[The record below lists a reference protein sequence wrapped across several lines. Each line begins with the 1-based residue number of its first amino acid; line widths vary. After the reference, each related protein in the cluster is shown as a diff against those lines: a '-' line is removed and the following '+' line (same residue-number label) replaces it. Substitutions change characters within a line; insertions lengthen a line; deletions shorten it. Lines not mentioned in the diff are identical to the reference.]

1 MPPLFSHFRRY
12 FADLGLVLM
21 ASTVAS
27 MVVVGVRSV
36 GGLQPLE
43 LAAYDRLMQLRPF
56 RRPDPRLLV
65 VAITEAD
72 IQRYRA
78 LSLPDQVYAEL
89 LQKLLQHNPRAIGLD
104 IYRDF
109 PVEPGHQAL
118 NRVWQSSDR
127 LFGVTKVGDDTHPTI
142 QPPPALSAD
151 QVGFNDV
158 TVDAGGIVRRN
169 LLFLADDQ
177 GNPLYSFS
185 LRLALRYLADE
196 GIEPRGS
203 DADPNV
209 MQLGQTVF
217 TPLQPNDG
225 GYVGAD
231 TAGYQV
237 MLNYRG
243 DNRAVAW
250 VPLGDVLA
258 GRVAP
263 ALIRDRVV
271 LVGNIAESGKDFFY
285 TPFSSSL
292 RDDQRMAGVFIHA
305 QMVGQFIDA
314 GQGQR
319 SMIWFWPDSLEVLWM
334 VFWSLVGAI
343 LAWRVRHPLGLAIAV
358 GLSLTILLV
367 SCYGLFLKLGWV
379 PLVPP
384 TLTLL
389 LSGGTVVTYT
399 AQQAQRQRQMVMRL
413 LGQSMSPEIA
423 AAMWERRDELLKD
436 GKLPGQRLIAT
447 LLFTDLK
454 GFSTIS
460 EGMEPEELFDWLNA
474 YLEKVADVVQSY
486 HGVINKFTGDGIMAV
501 FGVPFPRTTRE
512 GIAADARNAVDCALA
527 LGRLLEQLNQ
537 GWAAQGLPQVMMRA
551 GIYTGPIVVGSLG
564 SKNRL
569 EYGVIG
575 DSVNTASRLESV
587 DKHRQMSPCRI
598 LVAQETLDYL
608 GDRYDTEAWGPLEL
622 KGKERKIQVFRVLGV
637 RKSGSLPKRGEFERR
652 LQSPCD
658 SSTGM

>member
-1 MPPLFSHFRRY
+1 MLPLLSHFRRT
-12 FADLGLVLM
+12 FADLGLIVVASAI
-21 ASTVAS
+21 ASTVVIGIRE
-27 MVVVGVRSV
+27 MGW
-36 GGLQPLE
+36 LQPLE
-43 LAAYDRLMQLRPF
+43 LGAYDRLMQLRPMPG
-56 RRPDPRLLV
+56 PDPRLLV
-65 VAITEAD
+65 VAVTEAD
-72 IQRYRA
+72 IQRYRS
-78 LSLPDQVYAEL
+78 LSLPDQIYAQALKQL
-89 LQKLLQHNPRAIGLD
+89 LKHQPRAIGLD

-109 PVEPGHQAL
+109 AVPPGHEEL
-118 NRVWQSSDR
+118 NRLWLSSDR
-127 LFGVTKVGDDTHPTI
+127 LFAVTKLGDATHPTI
-142 QPPPALSAD
+142 RPSAALSAD

-158 TVDAGGIVRRN
+158 TVDAGGIVRRS
-169 LLFLADDQ
+169 LLFLPDDQ
-177 GNPLYSFS
+177 GNTLYSFS
-185 LRLALRYLADE
+185 LRLALRYLADG

-209 MQLGQTVF
+209 MQLGQSIF

-231 TAGYQV
+231 TAGYQI

-243 DNRAVAW
+243 DQRAVTW
-250 VPLGDVLA
+250 VPLEDVLN

-271 LVGNIAESGKDFFY
+271 LIGNIAESGKDFFY
-285 TPFSSSL
+285 TPFSSGL
-292 RDDQRMAGVFIHA
+292 RDNQRMAGVFIHA

-314 GQGQR
+314 GLGDR
-319 SMIWFWPDSLEVLWM
+319 AVIWFWPNSVENVWIVLWA
-334 VFWSLVGAI
+334 LIGAI
-343 LAWRVRHPLGLAIAV
+343 LAWRVRHPLALATAV
-358 GLSLTILLV
+358 GTALLILLLA
-367 SCYGLFLKLGWV
+367 CYGLFLKLGWV

-384 TLTLL
+384 ALTLL
-389 LSGGTVVTYT
+389 LGSGGVVTYT
-399 AQQAQRQRQMVMRL
+399 AQQAQQQRQMVMRL
-413 LGQSMSPEIA
+413 LGQNISPEIA

-460 EGMEPEELFDWLNA
+460 EGMEPEELFNWLNA

-501 FGVPFPRTTRE
+501 FGVPIKRTSRE
-512 GIAADARNAVDCALA
+512 GIAIDARNAVDCALA
-527 LGRLLEQLNQ
+527 LGQLLEELNRE
-537 GWAAQGLPQVMMRA
+537 WAAQGLPQVMMRA

-587 DKHRQMSPCRI
+587 DKHRQPSPCRI
-598 LVAQETLDYL
+598 LVAQETLEYL
-608 GDRYDTEAWGPLEL
+608 GDRYEVEAWGPLEL
-622 KGKERKIQVFRVLGV
+622 KGKERKIQVFRILGV
-637 RKSGSLPKRGEFERR
+637 REGLAIAPNQPTAIEVEI
-652 LQSPCD
+652 
-658 SSTGM
+658 

>member
-1 MPPLFSHFRRY
+1 MLPLLSHFRRT
-12 FADLGLVLM
+12 FADLGLIVVASAI
-21 ASTVAS
+21 ASTVVIGIRE
-27 MVVVGVRSV
+27 MGW
-36 GGLQPLE
+36 LQPLE
-43 LAAYDRLMQLRPF
+43 LGAYDRLMQLRPMPG
-56 RRPDPRLLV
+56 PDPRLLV
-65 VAITEAD
+65 VAVTEAD
-72 IQRYRA
+72 IQRYRS
-78 LSLPDQVYAEL
+78 LSLPDQIYAQALKQL
-89 LQKLLQHNPRAIGLD
+89 LKHQPRAIGLD

-109 PVEPGHQAL
+109 AVPPGHEEL
-118 NRVWQSSDR
+118 NRLWLSSDR
-127 LFGVTKVGDDTHPTI
+127 LFAVTKLGDATHPTI
-142 QPPPALSAD
+142 RPPAASSAD

-158 TVDAGGIVRRN
+158 TVDAGGIVRRS
-169 LLFLADDQ
+169 LLFLPDDQ
-177 GNPLYSFS
+177 GNTLYSFS
-185 LRLALRYLADE
+185 LRLALRHLADE

-209 MQLGQTVF
+209 MQLGQSIF

-231 TAGYQV
+231 TAGYQI

-243 DNRAVAW
+243 DQRAVTW
-250 VPLGDVLA
+250 VPLEDVLN

-271 LVGNIAESGKDFFY
+271 LIGNIAESGKDFFY
-285 TPFSSSL
+285 TPFSSGL
-292 RDDQRMAGVFIHA
+292 RDNQRMAGVFIHA

-314 GQGQR
+314 GLGDR
-319 SMIWFWPDSLEVLWM
+319 AVIWFWPNSVENVWIVLWA
-334 VFWSLVGAI
+334 LIGAI
-343 LAWRVRHPLGLAIAV
+343 LAWRVRHPLALATAV
-358 GLSLTILLV
+358 GTALLILLLA
-367 SCYGLFLKLGWV
+367 CYGLFLKLGWV

-384 TLTLL
+384 ALTLL
-389 LSGGTVVTYT
+389 LGSGGVVTYT
-399 AQQAQRQRQMVMRL
+399 AQQAQQQRQMVMRL
-413 LGQSMSPEIA
+413 LGQNISPEIA

-460 EGMEPEELFDWLNA
+460 EGMEPEELFNWLNA

-501 FGVPFPRTTRE
+501 FGVPIKRTSRE
-512 GIAADARNAVDCALA
+512 GIAIDARNAVDCALA
-527 LGRLLEQLNQ
+527 LGQLLEELNRE
-537 GWAAQGLPQVMMRA
+537 WAAQGLPQVMMRA

-587 DKHRQMSPCRI
+587 DKHRQPSPCRI
-598 LVAQETLDYL
+598 LVAQETLEYL
-608 GDRYDTEAWGPLEL
+608 GDRYEVEAWGPLEL
-622 KGKERKIQVFRVLGV
+622 KGKERKIQVFRILGV
-637 RKSGSLPKRGEFERR
+637 REGLAIAPNQPTAIEVEI
-652 LQSPCD
+652 
-658 SSTGM
+658 

>member
-1 MPPLFSHFRRY
+1 MLPLLSHFHRT
-12 FADLGLVLM
+12 FADLGLIVVASAI
-21 ASTVAS
+21 ASTVVIGIRE
-27 MVVVGVRSV
+27 MGW
-36 GGLQPLE
+36 LQPLE
-43 LAAYDRLMQLRPF
+43 LGAYDRLMQLRPMPG
-56 RRPDPRLLV
+56 PDPRLLV
-65 VAITEAD
+65 VAVTEAD
-72 IQRYRA
+72 IQRYRS
-78 LSLPDQVYAEL
+78 LSLPDQIYAQALKQL
-89 LQKLLQHNPRAIGLD
+89 LKHQPRAIGLD

-109 PVEPGHQAL
+109 AVPPGHEEL
-118 NRVWQSSDR
+118 NRLWLSSDR
-127 LFGVTKVGDDTHPTI
+127 LFAVTKLGDATHPTI
-142 QPPPALSAD
+142 RPPAALSAD

-158 TVDAGGIVRRN
+158 TVDAGGIVRRS
-169 LLFLADDQ
+169 LLFLPDDQ
-177 GNPLYSFS
+177 GNTLYSFS
-185 LRLALRYLADE
+185 LRLALRHLADE

-209 MQLGQTVF
+209 MQLGQSIF

-231 TAGYQV
+231 TAGYQI

-243 DNRAVAW
+243 DQRAVTW
-250 VPLGDVLA
+250 VPLEDVLN

-271 LVGNIAESGKDFFY
+271 LIGNIAESGKDFFY
-285 TPFSSSL
+285 TPFSSGL
-292 RDDQRMAGVFIHA
+292 RDNQRMAGVFIHA

-314 GQGQR
+314 GLGDR
-319 SMIWFWPDSLEVLWM
+319 AVIWFWPNSVENVWIVLWA
-334 VFWSLVGAI
+334 LIGAI
-343 LAWRVRHPLGLAIAV
+343 LAWRVRHPLALATAV
-358 GLSLTILLV
+358 GTALLILLLA
-367 SCYGLFLKLGWV
+367 CYGLFLKLGWV

-384 TLTLL
+384 ALTLL
-389 LSGGTVVTYT
+389 LGSGGVVTYT
-399 AQQAQRQRQMVMRL
+399 AQQAQQQRQMVMRL
-413 LGQSMSPEIA
+413 LGQNISPEIA

-460 EGMEPEELFDWLNA
+460 EGMEPEELFNWLNA

-501 FGVPFPRTTRE
+501 FGVPIKRTSRE
-512 GIAADARNAVDCALA
+512 GIAIDARNAVDCALA
-527 LGRLLEQLNQ
+527 LGQLLEELNRE
-537 GWAAQGLPQVMMRA
+537 WAAQGLPQVMMRA

-587 DKHRQMSPCRI
+587 DKHRQPSPCRI
-598 LVAQETLDYL
+598 LVAQETLEYL
-608 GDRYDTEAWGPLEL
+608 GDRYEVEAWGPLEL
-622 KGKERKIQVFRVLGV
+622 KGKERKIQVFRILGV
-637 RKSGSLPKRGEFERR
+637 REGLAIAPNQPTAIEVEI
-652 LQSPCD
+652 
-658 SSTGM
+658 